1 MNVGCPLQV
10 RGRVGLG
17 TGEVRGS
24 YLLAIPLPVAY
35 SDEYVTFLWLSCEAA
50 ITLLKGRYGL

>member
-10 RGRVGLG
+10 RLRVGLG

-24 YLLAIPLPVAY
+24 YLPAITLTVAY
-35 SDEYVTFLWLSCEAA
+35 SDEYVTFLWLSYDTA
-50 ITLLKGRYGL
+50 IALKGLR